1 MLISSERPW
10 AITLENSKRHIQ
22 MKRNLATLCLVACVA
37 FSSPAARAQSA
48 SDATEAVR
56 EAISDLLDDFDGF
69 KDSEIFR
76 RCVYGCGSENP
87 GNEWR
92 DRSKRSSGRPCGVRR
107 SRPGSKMP
115 SANCGRWAEPTP
127 EAMPAKQ
134 LNCASASRLCWKSK
148 IATTN
153 QANSRNRS
161 RHIFPHRRP
170 QPEKRP
176 YRHPQRNYLASR
188 LI

>member
-56 EAISDLLDDFDGF
+56 EAISDLLDDFYGF

-92 DRSKRSSGRPCGVRR
+92 DRIKTLQRQAMRRKEVPTRLKDAIGELWQMGRTYARGNAR
-107 SRPGSKMP
+107 K
-115 SANCGRWAEPTP
+115 AAE
-127 EAMPAKQ
+127 
-134 LNCASASRLCWKSK
+134 LR
-148 IATTN
+148 
-153 QANSRNRS
+153 
-161 RHIFPHRRP
+161 
-170 QPEKRP
+170 
-176 YRHPQRNYLASR
+176 QRIKVVLEE
-188 LI
+188 